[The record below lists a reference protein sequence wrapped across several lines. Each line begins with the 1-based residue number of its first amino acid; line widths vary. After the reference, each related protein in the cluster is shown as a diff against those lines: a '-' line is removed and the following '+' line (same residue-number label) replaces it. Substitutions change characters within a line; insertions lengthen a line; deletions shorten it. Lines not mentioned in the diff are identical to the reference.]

1 LNKLAPVEHADD
13 LWPTPLLVVHS
24 RGDQLIPVRLGA
36 SLHHAAGEPKRAV
49 YVDDLDHNEVFQ
61 DVEVLAEVERF
72 FSEAALWSVDEP
84 PL

>member
-1 LNKLAPVEHADD
+1 
-13 LWPTPLLVVHS
+13 VVHS